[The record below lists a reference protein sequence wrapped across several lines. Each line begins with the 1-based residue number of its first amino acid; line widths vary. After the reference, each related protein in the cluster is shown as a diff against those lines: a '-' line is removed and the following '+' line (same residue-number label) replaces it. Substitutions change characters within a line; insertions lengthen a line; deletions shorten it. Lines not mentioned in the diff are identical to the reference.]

1 MKSYNIDT
9 LINESGFKNYNE
21 VANYLLNEFDRTN
34 DYAEKLEIM
43 QFAKNNN
50 IDIIS
55 LVTGEKTVEFYNQP
69 TMTEAEINQNIE
81 EIANPAPVAPEVS
94 EQVGKILEWR
104 HVKRE

>member
-1 MKSYNIDT
+1 MKHYDINK

-50 IDIIS
+50 IDVIG
-55 LVTGEKTVEFYNQP
+55 LATGEKTVEFYNQP
-69 TMTEAEINQNIE
+69 TMTTTEIKENIE
-81 EIANPAPVAPEVS
+81 EIAKPEDIAPPVDDKVKE
-94 EQVGKILEWR
+94 ILE
-104 HVKRE
+104 